1 MGKGEKK
8 IKKKK
13 KKTASEPLG
22 LCSGQELLRLQ
33 SSVLAATVHHSLR
46 DDEEEHSL
54 RKKERLPSAYRA
66 AIDWYSHPQHS
77 FLERHPPPLS
87 TPSP

>member
-33 SSVLAATVHHSLR
+33 SSVLAATVQR
-46 DDEEEHSL
+46 DLTGNDKTSGL
-54 RKKERLPSAYRA
+54 
-66 AIDWYSHPQHS
+66 
-77 FLERHPPPLS
+77 
-87 TPSP
+87 